1 MTSSESLDSDGRI
14 DHAMVIVDRL
24 PVQNDANPQPQA
36 DLTRISQNAHL
47 QVKTPA
53 RAQRDADIRRFAERG
68 LMHRHVRTGGA
79 TRMNAGL
86 VCGQQAQGRL
96 RGEAR

>member
-14 DHAMVIVDRL
+14 DHAMVIVERL
-24 PVQNDANPQPQA
+24 PVQNDANPQLQA

-53 RAQRDADIRRFAERG
+53 RAQRDADIRRFAGR